1 MTRVKNTAHQ
11 TKGKLHAQQLIEKAG
26 AVNEGD
32 KHGKKRRWRSGT
44 IAVREMRKQMR
55 GDTRSSISKAPFRRL
70 VSELISDVAP
80 GGLRIMSEA
89 LEILREES
97 ENFLRESFT
106 SANIF
111 TLNRGVTTLDAL
123 DFRLGSNWLNGNMH
137 VEMHRENGIMAALPM
152 HALARRKAK
161 PIDDPRL
168 TDKES

>member
-1 MTRVKNTAHQ
+1 MEVGHDRCARNEETDARR
-11 TKGKLHAQQLIEKAG
+11 HAVFDI
-26 AVNEGD
+26 
-32 KHGKKRRWRSGT
+32 
-44 IAVREMRKQMR
+44 
-55 GDTRSSISKAPFRRL
+55 KAPFRRL